1 MIVGLKHRPACLVLT
16 RQALPTLD
24 RSRYAPASGL
34 ARGGYIL
41 SEAPGQ
47 KPDVILIATGSEVP
61 LCIAAQDMLESQGLA
76 ARVVSLPCWELF
88 AEQDEAYR
96 DSVLPAAIKARV
108 SVEAAATLG
117 WERYAGPEGA
127 NIGMHGFGASAP
139 AKDLMREFGFT
150 PEKIA
155 AAAKAQVSKWKTA

>member
-1 MIVGLKHRPACLVLT
+1 MLK
-16 RQALPTLD
+16 
-24 RSRYAPASGL
+24 
-34 ARGGYIL
+34 
-41 SEAPGQ
+41 
-47 KPDVILIATGSEVP
+47 
-61 LCIAAQDMLESQGLA
+61 SQGLA
-76 ARVVSLPCWELF
+76 ARVVSLPSWELF
-88 AEQDEAYR
+88 EEQDEAYR

-127 NIGMHGFGASAP
+127 IIGMHGFGASAP

-155 AAAKAQVSKWKTA
+155 AAAKAQVSKWKAA